1 MGIWG
6 DGEIVNEKWEV
17 EGLGEMGRRGDKGRW
32 RGESGREGWIE
43 VYKKA
48 R

>member
-1 MGIWG
+1 
-6 DGEIVNEKWEV
+6 
-17 EGLGEMGRRGDKGRW
+17 MGRRGDKGRW